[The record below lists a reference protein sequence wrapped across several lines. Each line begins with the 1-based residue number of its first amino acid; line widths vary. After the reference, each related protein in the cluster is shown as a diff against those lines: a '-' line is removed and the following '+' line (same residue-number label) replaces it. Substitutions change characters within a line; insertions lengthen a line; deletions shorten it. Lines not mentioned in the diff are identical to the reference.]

1 MTSHT
6 LRGTAGRQMTTEDVP
21 AEVEILSAEKIEAE
35 LDELRE
41 SGFPGVRTEWLL
53 DSLISSCRK
62 AEPALAE
69 IVQHLDE
76 ATVWRQL
83 HARLSETPL
92 RPSQALESRGN
103 LRPFDELTA
112 LGCQVIP
119 GDGWRVSMLD
129 GTRVDSML
137 EPLLDE
143 EPEVRLG
150 RILLFVVG
158 IIGMR
163 DHAPLPP
170 PF

>member
-1 MTSHT
+1 
-6 LRGTAGRQMTTEDVP
+6 MTTEDVP

-35 LDELRE
+35 LGGLRE

-53 DSLISSCRK
+53 NSLISTCRR

-83 HARLSETPL
+83 HVRLSETPL
-92 RPSQALESRGN
+92 QPSQALEARGN

-119 GDGWRVSMLD
+119 GDGWRVWTPD
-129 GTRVDSML
+129 GTRVDTMI

-143 EPEVRLG
+143 ESEVRLG
-150 RILLFVVG
+150 RLLLFVMG
-158 IIGMR
+158 IMGMR
-163 DHAPLPP
+163 DRAPLPP
-170 PF
+170 AF